1 MKKNRSRQRKHV
13 TAVPTSESERSEARG
28 EVGEAKERTNEL
40 AAGSNGF
47 LGKAWWQGVA
57 GIAQIIAAV
66 VSVIAVWQVASMAFE
81 SDRVRR
87 EAARPKWLVR
97 GWDRVDNEHGRG
109 FQIGLVNAGGAAV
122 TVRDVGFRKAVRGC
136 WVVQPAFPYS
146 VPVGAATAIT
156 LTCSAETEFRGEL
169 LLAAST
175 QGGEITVHAIHAS
188 VMSKVPPGAIVGGG
202 VEGEAHLIVA
212 TAAVENATYLRPEGN
227 LAP

>member
-1 MKKNRSRQRKHV
+1 VKKKISKPRKQV
-13 TAVPTSESERSEARG
+13 PAVPQSERQPAKPSLELR
-28 EVGEAKERTNEL
+28 EAKQRTNEPT
-40 AAGSNGF
+40 AVSSGF

-66 VSVIAVWQVASMAFE
+66 VSMIAVWQVASMAFE

-87 EAARPKWLVR
+87 EAARPKWLVN
-97 GWDRVDNEHGRG
+97 GWDPVDNEHGRG
-109 FQIGLVNAGGAAV
+109 FRIGLVNAGGAAV
-122 TVRDVGFRKAVRGC
+122 TVRDVGFRIAVRGC

-156 LTCSAETEFRGEL
+156 VTCSAETEFRGEL

-175 QGGEITVHAIHAS
+175 QAGEITVHAIHAS
-188 VMSKVPPGAIVGGG
+188 VMSKVPRDAIVGGG
-202 VEGEAHLIVA
+202 VDGEANLIAA
-212 TAAVENATYLRPEGN
+212 TDAVENATYLRPEGN